1 MNRAAFDKQI
11 ASRTRPVV
19 VYFWAPWCGPC
30 RMTKPIL
37 EDLAREYKGKVDL
50 WQVNADD
57 SPEVLQSLKI
67 YGIPT
72 VMLYRDGKPMG
83 RYTGAQSR
91 ENFRA
96 MFEAL
101 ASGDSHVQIALRPL
115 DRVFRIGAGTVIALF
130 GISNGNWLLIAL
142 GALLAFLGVYDRCP
156 IWRAVTGWWRERFAK
171 K

>member
-1 MNRAAFDKQI
+1 MNRTAFEKQLQ
-11 ASRTRPVV
+11 SRTRPVV
-19 VYFWAPWCGPC
+19 VDFWAPWCGPC
-30 RMTKPIL
+30 RVTKPIL
-37 EDLAREYKGKVDL
+37 EELAREYKDKVDL

-57 SPEVLQSLKI
+57 SPDVLQSLKI

-72 VMLYRDGKPMG
+72 VLLYRDGKQIG

-101 ASGDSHVQIALRPL
+101 ASGKTSVQIDLRPF
-115 DRVFRIGAGTVIALF
+115 DRIFRIGAGTVIALV
-130 GISNGNWLLIAL
+130 GINGGSWLLIAL

-156 IWRAVTGWWRERFAK
+156 IWRAITGWWRERFARN
-171 K
+171 

>member
-19 VYFWAPWCGPC
+19 VDFWAPWCGPC

-72 VMLYRDGKPMG
+72 VLLYRDGKQIG